1 MNQSDNNQEIIIIN
15 PYNTQNKLVNS
26 QFIET
31 IIQSKVNNL
40 SIYQQAFVHKSYC
53 KKFDYSNDPTKQ
65 LAERPN
71 NCLDLFKK
79 SNEELELLGDS
90 KLGGCVTNY
99 LYHRFY
105 GEGEGFMTKMKTR
118 LVNTDA
124 LAKFAKFL
132 GLQEYL
138 IISKHVEDRCNGRNN
153 NRILEDLFE
162 SFIGAIFLD
171 NKKKIAIIDNKKI
184 ILETYGYEI
193 INKLILR
200 ILKNTVDF
208 MQLIKNDNNYK
219 DILLRYYQH
228 NYHITPKYVEVK
240 IEGPPHQRIFT
251 MGVVDINNKIIGIGT
266 EKSKKK
272 AEQLASK
279 QALEKLGELEDS
291 SESSN
296 SDDSDSEEDLDM
308 RDIFK

>member
-1 MNQSDNNQEIIIIN
+1 MNNSESDNEIIIIN
-15 PYNTQNKLVNS
+15 PYNNQNKLVNK
-26 QFIET
+26 QFIES
-31 IIQSKVNNL
+31 IIQSKVNDL

-53 KKFDYSNDPTKQ
+53 KKIDYSNDPTKQ

-71 NCLDLFKK
+71 DCLELYKK

-132 GLQEYL
+132 GLQKYL
-138 IISKHVEDRCNGRNN
+138 IISKHVEERCNGRDNP
-153 NRILEDLFE
+153 RILEDLME

-171 NKKKIAIIDNKKI
+171 NKLKPAIVDGKKI

-193 INKLILR
+193 INRLILF
-200 ILKNTVDF
+200 IFKNTVDF
-208 MQLIKNDNNYK
+208 MELIKNDNNYK
-219 DILLRYYQH
+219 DILLRYYQQ
-228 NYHITPKYVEVK
+228 NYHITPKYVEIK

-251 MGVVDINNKIIGIGT
+251 MGVLNQSNNIIGIGT

-279 QALEKLGELEDS
+279 QALEKLGELDES
-291 SESSN
+291 SESE
-296 SDDSDSEEDLDM
+296 SDSDSDSEEDTIG
-308 RDIFK
+308 IFK